1 MFCKRFETLED
12 AQNSYPV
19 KECSE
24 CQKNIFES
32 GINECSQIR
41 DEVLKKGEES
51 DDYPVM

>member
-32 GINECSQIR
+32 QYSQ
-41 DEVLKKGEES
+41 S
-51 DDYPVM
+51 DDPSKRFNVSDWI